1 MKKIISLLLSI
12 IIMFN
17 FTAQIAAA
25 YEDEL
30 VRTYESG
37 GCAITYTVVN
47 EWDGN
52 RQISV
57 SVKNKTEEA
66 IRNWALKLDI
76 TGKIAEI
83 WNASVYKTDGR
94 LCVIKNNGYNY
105 EIAPDGTVEFGFR
118 IAGDGSDFPENIS
131 LCNKTADAT
140 ESAEFLFEIQDQWDT
155 GFVATVSA
163 TNTSDEA
170 LEAWRL
176 SFNGNF
182 EITNLWNAN
191 RLEAEEGFLVENDVT
206 TTPIAK
212 GETKAFGFQGEIAS
226 GEAPDVSDFVL
237 TSVVIDTEAEQPD
250 ISDILDEHLILCFGK
265 YIEEENAVDIYCSS
279 TAEGIISIYEK
290 NDDGDWTKIADVESG
305 NSYKYEINEDFSVK
319 QIKAVQETDKGT
331 IESEPFAIER
341 TENGYTCTWL
351 DRDNDGL
358 PDYAESIYKTDP
370 ENPDTDGDGLTDYEE
385 VYITGTDPLKYDT
398 NENGINDADD
408 DNDGDGLSD
417 GDEVNKYDTDPLKS
431 DSDEDTLTDGDEIAV
446 GLDPNNPQTFGVPD
460 AEYKFEQTISADSEA
475 LSEINSKEAPYELSL
490 EISASGNAVKNL
502 NAEISMF
509 SAVTNSNARVGEI
522 VDLSYV
528 GGEVDKVKLVYE
540 INDSFISN
548 DGSEYAENCL
558 DLQGIKRYNIFRYF
572 EDINMLL
579 PVATQF
585 DEENNILYA
594 ETDDLGTYCLLDM
607 EILLQQLKLHRME
620 RPLLKQK
627 PAPGFLRLLRRI
639 PKNM

>member
-17 FTAQIAAA
+17 FTVQAAA

-47 EWDGN
+47 QWDGN

-76 TGKIAEI
+76 TGEIAEI
-83 WNASVYKTDGR
+83 WNASVYKIDGR

-155 GFVATVSA
+155 GFVATVSVA
-163 TNTSDEA
+163 NTSDEA

-191 RLEAEEGFLVENDVT
+191 RLEAEQGFLVENDVT

-226 GEAPDVSDFVL
+226 GEAPAVSDFVL

-250 ISDILDEHLILCFGK
+250 ISDIHDEHLILCLGK

-279 TAEGIISIYEK
+279 TVEGVISIYEK
-290 NDDGDWTKIADVESG
+290 NDDGDWTWLADVENG
-305 NSYKYEINEDFSVK
+305 NSYKYEIIEDFSVK

-341 TENGYTCTWL
+341 TENGYACTWL

-408 DNDGDGLSD
+408 DNDGDGLSNLEEIGLGTDPASADSDGDGLSD
-417 GDEVNKYDTDPLKS
+417 GDEVNKYDTDPLKA
-431 DSDEDTLTDGDEIAV
+431 DSDEDALTDGDEIAV

-460 AEYKFEQTISADSEA
+460 AEYKFEQT
-475 LSEINSKEAPYELSL
+475 
-490 EISASGNAVKNL
+490 
-502 NAEISMF
+502 
-509 SAVTNSNARVGEI
+509 ARHCR
-522 VDLSYV
+522 
-528 GGEVDKVKLVYE
+528 K
-540 INDSFISN
+540 
-548 DGSEYAENCL
+548 
-558 DLQGIKRYNIFRYF
+558 
-572 EDINMLL
+572 
-579 PVATQF
+579 
-585 DEENNILYA
+585 
-594 ETDDLGTYCLLDM
+594 
-607 EILLQQLKLHRME
+607 
-620 RPLLKQK
+620 
-627 PAPGFLRLLRRI
+627 
-639 PKNM
+639 